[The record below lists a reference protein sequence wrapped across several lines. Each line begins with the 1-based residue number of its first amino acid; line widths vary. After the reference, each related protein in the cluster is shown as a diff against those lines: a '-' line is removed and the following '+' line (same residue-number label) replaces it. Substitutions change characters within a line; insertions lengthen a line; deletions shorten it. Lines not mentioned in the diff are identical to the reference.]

1 MALQGSVSDIRKQF
15 ADLFA
20 AISPGYPCASD
31 AVSVSDGIVQ
41 GVRYRV
47 YTPKPIKEKIPLPLG
62 VFTHGGGF
70 ILGDLDAEDVLCRA
84 FCEKANT
91 VLVSVDY
98 RLAPEHEH
106 PTQLKDTMTV
116 IEWVRLKYTGKASYG
131 SLTESSRHIPTHRL
145 LALIQIGSTPSAPR
159 PARRL
164 PC

>member
-20 AISPGYPCASD
+20 AISPGYPPASD
-31 AVSVSDGIVQ
+31 AVSVSDSIVQ

-47 YTPKPIKEKIPLPLG
+47 YTPKAVKKGISLPLG
-62 VFTHGGGF
+62 VFMHGGGF
-70 ILGDLDAEDVLCRA
+70 VMGDLDSEDVLCRA

-91 VLVSVDY
+91 VLVSVEY

-106 PTQLKDTMTV
+106 PAQLKDTMTV
-116 IEWVRLKYTGKASYG
+116 IEWVRARHTIKASYG
-131 SLTESSRHIPTHRL
+131 SLTQSSRRIPMHLPSAPMQT
-145 LALIQIGSTPSAPR
+145 GSTPLAPQ
-159 PARRL
+159 PARHW